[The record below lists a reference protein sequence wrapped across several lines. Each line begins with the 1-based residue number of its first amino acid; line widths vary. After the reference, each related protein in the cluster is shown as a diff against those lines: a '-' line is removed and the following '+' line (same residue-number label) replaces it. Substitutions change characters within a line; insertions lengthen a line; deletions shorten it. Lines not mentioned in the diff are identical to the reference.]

1 MSVRILRVLVALSI
15 LVMVAACGGT
25 TVSASPSPV
34 AVASPTP
41 TPTLAPTPTPTPT
54 PTLEATPTLEPSPTA
69 GSSTTGGTDPTVG
82 VTIAP
87 PYQLTELDPTVAKTM
102 STAIEQGLGS
112 LGKVFRIGVR
122 QVMNGGLPAGAVM
135 VIQIPGTSIGSIPGL
150 LDGAVGGAAAS
161 SGVTITKTTVD
172 GVPVQVGAGPSASF
186 AAFLKGESLVFAYG
200 AKPADALAIATA
212 LIKGG

>member
-1 MSVRILRVLVALSI
+1 MSVRVLRGLVALATV
-15 LVMVAACGGT
+15 VMVAACGGT
-25 TVSASPSPV
+25 TASASPGAA
-34 AVASPTP
+34 AVASPTAAPTP
-41 TPTLAPTPTPTPT
+41 TPTLAPTPT
-54 PTLEATPTLEPSPTA
+54 LEATPTLAPPSPTA
-69 GSSTTGGTDPTVG
+69 DSSATGGTDPTVG
-82 VTIAP
+82 MTIAG
-87 PYQLTELDPTVAKTM
+87 PYQLTELDPIVAKTM

-135 VIQIPGTSIGSIPGL
+135 VIQIPGMSIGSIPGL
-150 LDGAVGGAAAS
+150 LDGAMSGAVGS

-172 GVPVQVGAGPSASF
+172 GIPVQVGTGPSGSF